1 MIDNPNVGKIK
12 DRFLIKAIYDKK
24 IEWFRID
31 NVTKSSDEN
40 GEILSVHAYSLGIEL
55 RDKTVIFIDEM
66 FKDVNYMLNLCL
78 SNTLWSVGEIDPD
91 IEFNDGLKV
100 YRSFDLTEVN
110 KLDFLYTIAQTFK
123 GIIVWDTVNRIV
135 NLKTQDH
142 VGNNNGL
149 RISYGK
155 YMKSMNKESNSNE
168 MVTRLVP
175 MGRDGLTIN
184 SVSPTGLGYIDDY
197 SYFMY
202 PFQRDENKNVIQSS
216 DYMSDD
222 LCHALLDYNELLSQ
236 NEKVFKS
243 LLEKRNSLNKSLL
256 EKQADK
262 VKYNIQM
269 AQILDSIDV
278 EKANERDF
286 TKLEQ
291 QRLELQQLINA
302 KQVEIEDIESQ
313 LNNNQNEITSL
324 QKLLSTEN
332 NFTSD
337 QIMELNTY
345 IIEKTWSNDNITNAE
360 DLLKEAKREFEELRK
375 PQTVF
380 SIDIVNFTQILEG
393 QKDWGKL
400 NIGDTIYIY
409 HERLN
414 ENLTAKITEIDVNF
428 DDKSVNI
435 TITNTQDILTDEE
448 KFYERLKQVDTTTI
462 SLNNNKYRWKDS
474 TEKVSEIEKV
484 INEALDATKREIVA
498 GVNNSVKI
506 SSRGI
511 QIIDSEDPNRMIIL
525 QNSVLALSEDG
536 GNTWKTAIKPDRIVA
551 ERIQGLLGEFV
562 KLRAE
567 QILVNPDGSETTIG
581 GKINDFDEKLRDDL
595 RLEEPLPS
603 SLRLNRYGVN
613 VDDDNGNNRVR
624 LGQYADGKYG
634 LLIRDKTGKVTML
647 DEEGM
652 LQTWQEGRTDNVDS
666 NNPLVLYLYTP
677 PETRVISKAI
687 LRFKL
692 LPFRAYSKGTESGG
706 GIYTSTESGG
716 GTYTSTESGGGGIAT
731 SLALNWEPGDNGHDH
746 GIPNGLLLSTAD
758 GGSVGW
764 VKSGQ
769 HSHQISI
776 PSHTHLFS
784 IPNHYHWFSL
794 PEHIHDIKYGIYT
807 STSAT
812 NISIYI
818 NSTNVTYELG
828 GMFTTDQN
836 NLDITKY
843 IKIGQWNRIELN
855 SSRLGRI
862 DASCFIQAFVGM

>member
-1 MIDNPNVGKIK
+1 
-12 DRFLIKAIYDKK
+12 
-24 IEWFRID
+24 
-31 NVTKSSDEN
+31 
-40 GEILSVHAYSLGIEL
+40 
-55 RDKTVIFIDEM
+55 M

-484 INEALDATKREIVA
+484 INEALM
-498 GVNNSVKI
+498 
-506 SSRGI
+506 
-511 QIIDSEDPNRMIIL
+511 QPN
-525 QNSVLALSEDG
+525 
-536 GNTWKTAIKPDRIVA
+536 
-551 ERIQGLLGEFV
+551 V
-562 KLRAE
+562 KL
-567 QILVNPDGSETTIG
+567 
-581 GKINDFDEKLRDDL
+581 
-595 RLEEPLPS
+595 
-603 SLRLNRYGVN
+603 
-613 VDDDNGNNRVR
+613 
-624 LGQYADGKYG
+624 
-634 LLIRDKTGKVTML
+634 
-647 DEEGM
+647 
-652 LQTWQEGRTDNVDS
+652 LQE
-666 NNPLVLYLYTP
+666 
-677 PETRVISKAI
+677 
-687 LRFKL
+687 
-692 LPFRAYSKGTESGG
+692 
-706 GIYTSTESGG
+706 
-716 GTYTSTESGGGGIAT
+716 
-731 SLALNWEPGDNGHDH
+731 
-746 GIPNGLLLSTAD
+746 
-758 GGSVGW
+758 
-764 VKSGQ
+764 
-769 HSHQISI
+769 
-776 PSHTHLFS
+776 
-784 IPNHYHWFSL
+784 
-794 PEHIHDIKYGIYT
+794 
-807 STSAT
+807 
-812 NISIYI
+812 
-818 NSTNVTYELG
+818 
-828 GMFTTDQN
+828 
-836 NLDITKY
+836 
-843 IKIGQWNRIELN
+843 
-855 SSRLGRI
+855 
-862 DASCFIQAFVGM
+862 